1 MQYWTHYLAGA
12 GLAAPEGVLGVPLA
26 AFPPTDKREGL
37 AVDVGVD
44 VMTRR
49 VGIRDCEPSSAD

>member
-1 MQYWTHYLAGA
+1 MSITLSYLVGA

-26 AFPPTDKREGL
+26 AFTPTDSLEGL
-37 AVDVGVD
+37 VDVGVDVD

-49 VGIRDCEPSSAD
+49 VGIRD